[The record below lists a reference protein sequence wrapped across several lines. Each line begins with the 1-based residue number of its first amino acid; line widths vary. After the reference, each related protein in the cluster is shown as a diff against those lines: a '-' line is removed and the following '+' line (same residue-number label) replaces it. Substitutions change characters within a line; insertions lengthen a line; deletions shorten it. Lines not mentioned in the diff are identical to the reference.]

1 MPQLVDG
8 NSGKQVFGGRH
19 GAWKLLVARLLES
32 KSFLHK
38 PFGRRCRKRPAHHRE
53 RSAARSR
60 TLSKLLR
67 NARRN
72 ARRRLTTPRR
82 FRPHAWGI
90 LNTARRTRYPRTARR
105 AFQRGRRT
113 HGRAPPP
120 TRPAPRREARP
131 PL

>member
-53 RSAARSR
+53 RGAARSR

-67 NARRN
+67 NVRRN
-72 ARRRLTTPRR
+72 ARRRLTTPRQL
-82 FRPHAWGI
+82 HSNAWGS
-90 LNTARRTRYPRTARR
+90 LNTARRTWNRAKARR
-105 AFQRGRRT
+105 LFDRGQRT
-113 HGRAPPP
+113 
-120 TRPAPRREARP
+120 TETPRKP
-131 PL
+131 